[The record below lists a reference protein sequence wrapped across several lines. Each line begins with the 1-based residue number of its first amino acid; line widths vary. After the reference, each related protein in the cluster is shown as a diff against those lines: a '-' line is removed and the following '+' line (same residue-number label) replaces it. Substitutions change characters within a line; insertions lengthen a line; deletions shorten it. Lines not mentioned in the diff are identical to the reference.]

1 MDSFLPITGL
11 IVLSRP
17 RSTQNRYCIVGIG
30 ETSVRKS
37 SETTSLNLALSAA
50 SRALDDA
57 GLNADDID
65 GVLTDTPYHDPTF
78 LYSVLLA
85 ENLGIQPSYASTLDL
100 GGASPVAAISQAMA
114 AIQAGLCTTVL
125 FTIGQNAGTNYRQ
138 RPPTHGTLNWG
149 YSDFEEPFGLVGAPG
164 AYALGARRHMYEY
177 GTTPE
182 QLGAIA
188 ISTRHHA
195 SLNQNAQMRSP
206 INLEDYLASPLICDP
221 FRLFDCSLISDYS
234 GAFIVTSMD
243 RARDLP
249 QPIVEVAAI
258 CQKHHHR
265 YVYTAGDLTTSV
277 CTQLAPKLYRAAG
290 ISPGDVDAA
299 QLYDSFTYT
308 VLLQLEAYGFCKR
321 GDVGSLLANGGIGLG
336 GALPVNTHGGLLSQG
351 HANGVL
357 HVTEA
362 VKQLRGDCSGRQ
374 VKDAKN
380 ILVTGG
386 GGILFASH
394 AATIL
399 RKI

>member
-1 MDSFLPITGL
+1 ML
-11 IVLSRP
+11 I
-17 RSTQNRYCIVGIG
+17 
-30 ETSVRKS
+30 
-37 SETTSLNLALSAA
+37 
-50 SRALDDA
+50 
-57 GLNADDID
+57 AD
-65 GVLTDTPYHDPTF
+65 G
-78 LYSVLLA
+78 
-85 ENLGIQPSYASTLDL
+85 LGIQPSYASTLDL
-100 GGASPVAAISQAMA
+100 GGASPVAAISQAVG
-114 AIQAGLCTTVL
+114 AIQAGLCKIVL

-138 RPPTHGTLNWG
+138 GPPTHGTLNWG

-164 AYALGARRHMYEY
+164 AYALGARRHMHKY
-177 GTTPE
+177 GTTAE

-188 ISTRHHA
+188 VSTRYHA
-195 SLNQNAQMRSP
+195 SLNKNAQIQSP
-206 INLEDYLASPLICDP
+206 ISLEDYLASPVICDP
-221 FRLFDCSLISDYS
+221 FRLLDCSLISDYS

-277 CTQLAPKLYRAAG
+277 CTQLAPKLYKEAG
-290 ISPGDVDAA
+290 ISPDDVDIA

-308 VLLQLEAYGFCKR
+308 VLLQLEAYGFCKK
-321 GDVGSLLANGGIGLG
+321 GNVGSLLENGGIGLG
-336 GALPVNTHGGLLSQG
+336 GSLPVNTHGGLLSQG
-351 HANGVL
+351 HSNGVL

-362 VKQLRGDCSGRQ
+362 VKQLRGDCGARQ
-374 VKDAKN
+374 VKKAQN